1 MTPQGVIAILN
12 RDENAKGRGVRT
24 EEPGD
29 ELVSPEE
36 SGRTIAPESQMTPQG
51 VIAILNRD
59 ENAKGGGVR
68 TEEPGSVYAG
78 KTGKAFDPAH
88 AARETP

>member
-1 MTPQGVIAILN
+1 
-12 RDENAKGRGVRT
+12 
-24 EEPGD
+24 
-29 ELVSPEE
+29 
-36 SGRTIAPESQMTPQG
+36 MTPQG

-78 KTGKAFDPAH
+78 KTGKAFDLAH

>member
-1 MTPQGVIAILN
+1 
-12 RDENAKGRGVRT
+12 
-24 EEPGD
+24 
-29 ELVSPEE
+29 
-36 SGRTIAPESQMTPQG
+36 MTPQG